1 MTQDKDLTVHE
12 ISVDE
17 FDEFIENHETLVILD
32 VREPAEHAAAHI
44 PRSVNVPLDSLAA
57 AATAG
62 MPMSNATLAG
72 ARKKTVVV
80 YCAGGKVSPK
90 AVAQL
95 QAQGFE
101 RVYCLAGGLAR
112 WRAAGQAVISQTP
125 SAPK

>member
-1 MTQDKDLTVHE
+1 MMQDKDPAVHE

-32 VREPAEHAAAHI
+32 VREPAEHTAAHI

-62 MPMSNATLAG
+62 TSTTNPALAG
-72 ARKKTVVV
+72 AREKTMVV
-80 YCAGGKVSPK
+80 YCADGSMSRK
-90 AVAQL
+90 AVALL
-95 QAQGFE
+95 QARGFE

-112 WRAAGQAVISQTP
+112 WHAAGQAIIG
-125 SAPK
+125 SA